1 MGVTL
6 GLVAAGVCGGCG
18 GGADGGTTGGATGT
32 TAAAVPLAR
41 VVAAGDAICAKGNQ
55 QIGRLPTPAFDPAH
69 ATGAQLRS
77 AAPYLHRVSTIV
89 AGEVDGAAAAGQ
101 PAEKATELRA
111 AIKDAHALVAAME
124 WQADAAA
131 QGDVAAFQR
140 AEAELDANPAGRELA
155 ALGFTVCGQG

>member
-6 GLVAAGVCGGCG
+6 GLVVAGVCGGCG
-18 GGADGGTTGGATGT
+18 GGADGGTTGATGP
-32 TAAAVPLAR
+32 TAGTVPLAR

-55 QIGRLPTPAFDPAH
+55 QIGRLSTPGFDPAH

-77 AAPYLHRVSTIV
+77 AAPYLRKVSTIV
-89 AGEVDGAAAAGQ
+89 AGEVDGAAAAGRA
-101 PAEKATELRA
+101 AEKATELSA
-111 AIKDAHALVAAME
+111 AIKDAHALVAAMGR
-124 WQADAAA
+124 QADAAA